1 MRLLVGQ
8 LILLLV
14 LVFSIVACAAPP
26 APVATTAPSSSQP
39 TAVKPTEAPQ
49 PTAAAKATEAPKAT
63 GAAPA
68 AGGGTLTYAQS
79 IVVTKID
86 AQDPLQYPTGY
97 EAVFLIFDN
106 LVRLGPDMTPKPDL
120 AQSWETSTDG
130 LTWTFHLRSGVKF
143 HDGTPFNA
151 AAVKFNIERIQDTK
165 LGFTNRVLWT
175 HITSVEAKDDNTV
188 VLTTK
193 QPFAPMLFY
202 LAHGSGGI
210 VSPDAVKKLGD
221 KDFALKPVGT
231 GPYKVDSFQPGVS
244 LTLVRNDDYWGGKPG
259 LAKVVMNYAADAQ
272 ARVAQLQSG
281 QADLIDS
288 VPVEQIATLKSDPN
302 IVVLQQPAVRAF
314 FLTFNLKRPIF
325 QDVRVRQAF
334 NYAVDKD
341 TIVKTL
347 FFGFA
352 TPMDSPMASGMAGYK
367 SILKYNYD
375 VAKAKQLL
383 DDAGWKVNASTN
395 IREKDGVP
403 LKANF
408 YTAEGE
414 YPKDLQVAEAVQAY
428 LKAVGADIQIVKVE
442 AAAIR
447 TFRKVPAAESKYD
460 IMMFGFNASNGDPS
474 YHLQS
479 NWLSNAD
486 ETVAPAVWNMMW
498 YKNPDVDKAIQ
509 DSLVIVDPAKRQ
521 EALTKAQTLIMQ
533 DAPNLFLYTPQII
546 NATRKGVSGV
556 DVLPTLFID
565 LRKATKQ

>member
-1 MRLLVGQ
+1 MKSRIGMWVVFFV
-8 LILLLV
+8 LV
-14 LVFSIVACAAPP
+14 LGIAGCVP
-26 APVATTAPSSSQP
+26 APVAVPTAVPPAAQPAATTAP
-39 TAVKPTEAPQ
+39 
-49 PTAAAKATEAPKAT
+49 AAT
-63 GAAPA
+63 AAPA
-68 AGGGTLTYAQS
+68 ASSAPAAATGGGGTLTYAQS

-130 LTWTFHLRSGVKF
+130 LTWTFHLRQGVKF

-151 AAVKFNIERIQDTK
+151 AAVKFNIERIQDPK
-165 LGFTNRVLWT
+165 MGFTNRVLWT
-175 HITSVEAKDDNTV
+175 HITSVEAKDDYTV
-188 VLTTK
+188 VLKTA

-202 LAHGSGGI
+202 LAHGSGGM
-210 VSPDAVKKLGD
+210 VSPDAVKKMGD
-221 KDFALKPVGT
+221 QAFALNPVGT
-231 GPYKVDSFQPGVS
+231 GPYKVDSFQPGVT
-244 LTLVRNDDYWGGKPG
+244 LTLVRNDNYWGGKPG
-259 LAKVVMNYAADAQ
+259 LAKIVMNYAADAQ

-288 VPVEQIATLKSDPN
+288 VPVEQIATLKADPN

-314 FLTFNLKRPIF
+314 FLTFNLKRAIF

-347 FFGFA
+347 FLGFA
-352 TPMDSPMASGMAGYK
+352 TPMDSPMAPGMAGYK
-367 SILKYNYD
+367 PVMKYNYD

-383 DDAGWKVNASTN
+383 DDAGWKVNPSTN
-395 IREKDGVP
+395 IREKDGTP

-414 YPKDLQVAEAVQAY
+414 YPKDLQVAEAVQSY
-428 LKAVGADIQIVKVE
+428 LKAVGADIQIVKVD

-447 TFRKVPAAESKYD
+447 TFRKVPAAEAKYD

-479 NWLSNAD
+479 NWLSNPD
-486 ETVAPAVWNMMW
+486 ETVAPTVWNMMW

-509 DSLVIVDPAKRQ
+509 DSLTLVDPAKRQ

-533 DAPNLFLYTPQII
+533 DAPNLFLYTPQIV

-556 DVLPTLFID
+556 EILPTLFID
-565 LRKATKQ
+565 LRKAVKQ